1 MNTYGL
7 PCASEVHFIPGHGT
21 LSPRGSKDVS
31 SSPLLFGPMVVYRP
45 LYLGLKWAR

>member
-7 PCASEVHFIPGHGT
+7 PCASEVRFILGHGT

-31 SSPLLFGPMVVYRP
+31 SSPLLVGPMVVYRP
-45 LYLGLKWAR
+45 LFGF